1 MNYYLKYVKY
11 KNKYLKYKKSLLQIG
26 GDKPLIKTIKNI
38 NLFTDERMEKFMNP
52 VYGFFMCECG
62 YITNN
67 YYLDK
72 IKSSPLSKIINKITK
87 DEDGFRRPVN
97 EIKDKLD
104 SRDIGRYIGLL
115 YANSFYTIQGKSNK
129 LFKVGEK
136 IYFDQKIIDK
146 EFTKELT
153 DYINKSKLIKN
164 TIFKEELVLQDSF
177 HLLLYCLWWI
187 ANNREGIKNYYEGIN
202 EIFTIMNKL
211 ELSNKIPLIIIP
223 DNYLVSISEFIN
235 PFEEQLYNLY
245 SVDFDILVQEYSQH
259 FCGGSS
265 NPTTYPDCGEVT
277 ARNFMNLIL
286 YDIES
291 NNFNT
296 SYISKFKPIQELL
309 DYYTIFNNFDDHKS
323 SNTKRIYEQNL
334 NSRDAWSYLI
344 LFYANENINFK
355 ETCRNIDR
363 KYELNSGMSID
374 GQENNFI
381 QLIKNFL
388 PRLNNLKD
396 LERINNIDNI
406 KDETTNG
413 YGDIII
419 SGTYNIIITIEP
431 GHIYMTQN
439 NKKLNIDLSLITTP
453 KHKFVLDILLQ
464 QNSNH
469 ILNHNI
475 CLFIKWT
482 PDLISRS
489 IKSDSTPE
497 LIKELTLIVSTD
509 QFNPELKKRI
519 VIDIDNEIYTPDF
532 FINLEINDFTYTS
545 NNFNFIKNKIPA
557 LTNLNFK
564 TKERLTKHIN
574 LSSLMEIKSIG
585 YGFINYC
592 SELTSIILPKNLQ
605 SIGKSFMNSCNKL
618 KIINLSNL
626 NNLKFIDDNFMSYS
640 NELTDIIFSPDSSLL
655 CIGQQF
661 LYNCKKIKNLNLSYL
676 VNLETLGNFFLSN
689 CSGLTTI
696 YLENLTKLTT
706 IGDFFLNNCIGL
718 TTIDLS
724 PLINLKIIKS
734 GFLST
739 CSNLTSL
746 TLSNLDKLISIG
758 GDFLRDCV
766 SLISLDLKLVNL
778 QSIGSNF
785 MYNCT
790 NLTSLQLLAL
800 TDLKIDF
807 GFLQE
812 CINLKEINLQLPN
825 LTLIPDNFLVNCTSL
840 KTINLHYFSN
850 VTLIPDNFLVNCTS
864 LKTINLHYFSNVTSI
879 GHLFL
884 YGCSGLVTVDLSSLS
899 HVTSVYS
906 NFLANCTRLTTIDL
920 SPFSNVIEVGT
931 DFLANCLGLTTID
944 LSPLVNIKKQPIFGL
959 LRNCN
964 NLEEIIFKN
973 IKSSVKNKFIF
984 NSIKELPK
992 IKYIKCINCEQ
1003 EFIEYVK
1010 SETQL
1015 KIIEE

>member
-38 NLFTDERMEKFMNP
+38 NLFTDERMEEFMNP

-72 IKSSPLSKIINKITK
+72 IKSSPLTKIINKITK

-97 EIKDKLD
+97 EIKENLN
-104 SRDIGRYIGLL
+104 SIDIGRYIGLL
-115 YANSFYTIQGKSNK
+115 YANSFYTIKGKSNK
-129 LFKVGEK
+129 LFKVDKE
-136 IYFDQKIIDK
+136 ILFDQKINDK
-146 EFTKELT
+146 KFNKILGE
-153 DYINKSKLIKN
+153 YINKSKLIRN

-202 EIFTIMNKL
+202 EIFIIMNQL

-223 DNYLVSISEFIN
+223 DDYLAPNSEFIN
-235 PFEEQLYNLY
+235 HFEEKLYNLY
-245 SVDFDILVQEYSQH
+245 SDDFEILVQEYSRH
-259 FCGGSS
+259 FCVGSS

-296 SYISKFKPIQELL
+296 SYISKFEPIQELL

-323 SNTKRIYEQNL
+323 SDTKRIYEQNL

-355 ETCRNIDR
+355 EICRDVYR

-396 LERINNIDNI
+396 LEGINNIENI
-406 KDETTNG
+406 KDKTTNG
-413 YGDIII
+413 YNNIII
-419 SGTYNIIITIEP
+419 SGTYNIIITMEP
-431 GHIYMTQN
+431 DHIYMKQN
-439 NKKLNIDLSLITTP
+439 NKKSNIDLSLITTP

-464 QNSNH
+464 QNSDH

-482 PDLISRS
+482 PELISRS

-509 QFNPELKKRI
+509 QFNHELRKRI

-532 FINLEINDFTYTS
+532 FTNLEINDFTYTS
-545 NNFNFIKNKIPA
+545 NNFNFIRDKIPA
-557 LTNLNFK
+557 LTNLKFK
-564 TKERLTKHIN
+564 TKDHLTKHIN
-574 LSSLMEIKSIG
+574 LSSFMELESIDN
-585 YGFINYC
+585 GFINYC

-640 NELTDIIFSPDSSLL
+640 NELTDIIFSPDSSLV
-655 CIGQQF
+655 CIGQKF

-676 VNLETLGNFFLSN
+676 VNLETLGNFFLSD

-696 YLENLTKLTT
+696 YLKNLTKLRT
-706 IGDFFLNNCIGL
+706 IGDYFLSNCIGL
-718 TTIDLS
+718 TSINLS
-724 PLINLKIIKS
+724 PLINLRIIKS

-739 CSNLTSL
+739 CSNLTSI

-758 GDFLRDCV
+758 GEFLKNCV

-778 QSIGSNF
+778 QSIGYNF

-790 NLTSLQLLAL
+790 NLTSLHLLAL

-807 GFLQE
+807 GFLQQ

-825 LTLIPDNFLVNCTSL
+825 LTSTPNNFLVDCTSL
-840 KTINLHYFSN
+840 T
-850 VTLIPDNFLVNCTS
+850 
-864 LKTINLHYFSNVTSI
+864 TINLHYFSNVTSI
-879 GHLFL
+879 GDLFL
-884 YGCSGLVTVDLSSLS
+884 YGCSGLMNVDLSPLSHVTSVGSSFLNNCTELTTIDLSSLS
-899 HVTSVYS
+899 NVTSVYS
-906 NFLANCTRLTTIDL
+906 NFLANCTRLTTINL
-920 SPFSNVIEVGT
+920 SPFSNVIEVGPN
-931 DFLANCLGLTTID
+931 FLANCLGLTTID
-944 LSPLVNIKKQPIFGL
+944 LSPLLNIKQQSIFGL

-973 IKSSVKNKFIF
+973 IKSSVKNKSIF
-984 NSIKELPK
+984 DSIKELPK
-992 IKYIKCINCEQ
+992 IKHIKCINCEQ

-1010 SETQL
+1010 LETQL

>member
-1 MNYYLKYVKY
+1 MNYYLKYIKY

-38 NLFTDERMEKFMNP
+38 NLFTDERMEEFMNP
-52 VYGFFMCECG
+52 VYGFFICECG

-72 IKSSPLSKIINKITK
+72 IKSSPLTKIINKITK

-115 YANSFYTIQGKSNK
+115 YANSFYTIKGKSNK

-136 IYFDQKIIDK
+136 ICFDQKIIDK
-146 EFTKELT
+146 KEVNIILAE
-153 DYINKSKLIKN
+153 YINKSKLIKN
-164 TIFKEELVLQDSF
+164 NIFKEELVLQDSF

-187 ANNREGIKNYYEGIN
+187 ADNKEGIKNYYEGIN
-202 EIFTIMNKL
+202 EIFIIMNQLK
-211 ELSNKIPLIIIP
+211 LSNEIPLIIIP
-223 DNYLVSISEFIN
+223 DDYLAPISEFKN

-245 SVDFDILVQEYSQH
+245 LVDFDILVQEYSQH
-259 FCGGSS
+259 FCVGFSD
-265 NPTTYPDCGEVT
+265 PTTYPDCGEVT

-286 YDIES
+286 YDIK
-291 NNFNT
+291 NNKFNT
-296 SYISKFKPIQELL
+296 AYISKFEPIQELL

-374 GQENNFI
+374 GRENNFI

-388 PRLNNLKD
+388 PRLNNLRD
-396 LERINNIDNI
+396 LEGINNIDNI
-406 KDETTNG
+406 EDDTTNG
-413 YGDIII
+413 YNDIII

-482 PDLISRS
+482 PDLIFRS
-489 IKSDSTPE
+489 IQSDSTPE

-509 QFNPELKKRI
+509 QFNPEFKKRI

-545 NNFNFIKNKIPA
+545 NNFNFIRNKIPA

-585 YGFINYC
+585 NGFINYC
-592 SELTSIILPKNLQ
+592 NELTSIILPKNLQ

-626 NNLKFIDDNFMSYS
+626 NNLKFIDDNFMSFS

-676 VNLETLGNFFLSN
+676 VNLETLGNFFLSD
-689 CSGLTTI
+689 CSGLTTVC
-696 YLENLTKLTT
+696 LESLTKLTT
-706 IGDFFLNNCIGL
+706 IGDLFLSDCIGL
-718 TTIDLS
+718 TTINLS

-734 GFLST
+734 GFLYK

-758 GDFLRDCV
+758 CNFLSDCV

-778 QSIGSNF
+778 QSIGYNF
-785 MYNCT
+785 MSNCT

-825 LTLIPDNFLVNCTSL
+825 VTLIPNNFLFKCTSL
-840 KTINLHYFSN
+840 KTINLN
-850 VTLIPDNFLVNCTS
+850 
-864 LKTINLHYFSNVTSI
+864 YFSNVTSI

-920 SPFSNVIEVGT
+920 SPFSNVIEVGP

-944 LSPLVNIKKQPIFGL
+944 LSPLLNIKQQSIFGL

-973 IKSSVKNKFIF
+973 IKSIVKIKYIF
-984 NSIKELPK
+984 DSIKELPK
-992 IKYIKCINCEQ
+992 IKHIKCINCEQ

-1010 SETQL
+1010 SETRL

>member
-1 MNYYLKYVKY
+1 MNYYLKYIKY

-38 NLFTDERMEKFMNP
+38 NLFTDERMEEFMNP

-72 IKSSPLSKIINKITK
+72 IDSSPLTKIINKITK

-97 EIKDKLD
+97 EIKDNLN

-115 YANSFYTIQGKSNK
+115 YANSFYKIQGKSNK
-129 LFKVGEK
+129 LFQVDKE
-136 IYFDQKIIDK
+136 ILFDQKINDK
-146 EFTKELT
+146 KFNIILGK
-153 DYINKSKLIKN
+153 YINKSKLIRN

-187 ANNREGIKNYYEGIN
+187 ANNREGIKDYYEGIN
-202 EIFTIMNKL
+202 EIFITMNQL

-223 DNYLVSISEFIN
+223 DDYLAPNSEFIN
-235 PFEEQLYNLY
+235 LFEEKLYNLY
-245 SVDFDILVQEYSQH
+245 LGDFEILVQEYSRH
-259 FCGGSS
+259 FCVGSN

-286 YDIES
+286 YDIE
-291 NNFNT
+291 NNKFNT
-296 SYISKFKPIQELL
+296 AYISKFEPIQELL

-323 SNTKRIYEQNL
+323 SDTKRIYEQNL

-344 LFYANENINFK
+344 LFYANKNINFK
-355 ETCRNIDR
+355 ETCRDVDR

-374 GQENNFI
+374 RRENNFI

-388 PRLNNLKD
+388 PGLNNLTD
-396 LERINNIDNI
+396 LKGINNIENI
-406 KDETTNG
+406 EDKTTNG
-413 YGDIII
+413 YNNIII
-419 SGTYNIIITIEP
+419 SGTYNIIITMESD
-431 GHIYMTQN
+431 HIYMKQN
-439 NKKLNIDLSLITTP
+439 NKKSNIDLSLIITP

-482 PDLISRS
+482 PELISRS

-509 QFNPELKKRI
+509 QFNHELRKRI

-532 FINLEINDFTYTS
+532 FTNLEINDFTYTS
-545 NNFNFIKNKIPA
+545 NNFNFIRDKIPA

-564 TKERLTKHIN
+564 TKYHLTKHIN
-574 LSSLMEIKSIG
+574 LSSFMELVSIG
-585 YGFINYC
+585 NGFINGDGFTNYYC

-605 SIGKSFMNSCNKL
+605 SIGKSFMNNCNKL

-626 NNLKFIDDNFMSYS
+626 NNLKFIDDKFMSNS
-640 NELTDIIFSPDSSLL
+640 NELTEILFSPDCSLQY
-655 CIGQQF
+655 IGQNF
-661 LYNCKKIKNLNLSYL
+661 LYKCKKIKNLNLSYL
-676 VNLETLGNFFLSN
+676 VNLETLNNSFLSN

-696 YLENLTKLTT
+696 DLKNLTKLKT
-706 IGDFFLNNCIGL
+706 IGDNFLYE
-718 TTIDLS
+718 
-724 PLINLKIIKS
+724 
-734 GFLST
+734 
-739 CSNLTSL
+739 CSNLTL
-746 TLSNLDKLISIG
+746 ITLSNLDNLISIG
-758 GDFLRDCV
+758 SDFLNNCV

-778 QSIGSNF
+778 QSIGYHF

-790 NLTSLQLLAL
+790 NLTSLQLIAL
-800 TDLKIDF
+800 TDLKIDNS
-807 GFLQE
+807 FLQN
-812 CINLKEINLQLPN
+812 CINLKEIHLQLPN

-840 KTINLHYFSN
+840 TNIDL
-850 VTLIPDNFLVNCTS
+850 D
-864 LKTINLHYFSNVTSI
+864 YFSNVTSI
-879 GHLFL
+879 GKSFL
-884 YGCSGLVTVDLSSLS
+884 YLCSGLMNVDLSPLS
-899 HVTSVYS
+899 HVTSVGNAFLKNCTELTTIDLSPLSNVTSVGYDFLANCEGLTIIDLS
-906 NFLANCTRLTTIDL
+906 PLSNLTSVYGNFLYNCTRLTTIDL
-920 SPFSNVIEVGT
+920 SPFTNVRDVGQN
-931 DFLANCLGLTTID
+931 FLAH
-944 LSPLVNIKKQPIFGL
+944 
-959 LRNCN
+959 CN

-973 IKSSVKNKFIF
+973 IKSNVKIDYFFDSINK
-984 NSIKELPK
+984 LRK
-992 IKYIKCINCEQ
+992 IKHIKCINCNQ
-1003 EFIEYVK
+1003 EFIGYLKIEAHC
-1010 SETQL
+1010 